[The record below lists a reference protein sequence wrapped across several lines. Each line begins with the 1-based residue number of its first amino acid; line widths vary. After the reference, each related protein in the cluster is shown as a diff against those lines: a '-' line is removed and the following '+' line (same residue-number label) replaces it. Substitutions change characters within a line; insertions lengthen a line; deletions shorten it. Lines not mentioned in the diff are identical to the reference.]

1 MLIMI
6 IKILIAIAAAVLFG
20 NASVVMFNH
29 MPEKWFEDWDD
40 SADSENPVRRLPPEL
55 VAADNSCK
63 QRIPSTPWKYL
74 FVGMFGICGIYLS
87 ISSSVR
93 YEIAVLVV
101 LFIALEM
108 AIADWLYKIVPDQLQ
123 ILLAV
128 SSLGLIGYYDSWW
141 EPLAGAGIGLA
152 ISLSIYGLGMLL
164 FKAGSIGGA
173 DMKFYTCMGLV
184 VGRSGIVIIFV
195 LTTIVFAIEAAVR
208 IATKRGS
215 IKDSNA
221 MLPSAFV
228 ASFIYLVFLCN
239 IIDTILL

>member
-1 MLIMI
+1 MI
-6 IKILIAIAAAVLFG
+6 TKIVIAILAAVLLG

-29 MPEKWFEDWDD
+29 MPEKWFEDWDSSKSSD
-40 SADSENPVRRLPPEL
+40 EPVRILPPKL
-55 VAADNSCK
+55 IAADNSCR

-74 FVGMFGICGIYLS
+74 FVGMFGICGVYLA
-87 ISSSVR
+87 ITASVR
-93 YEIAVLVV
+93 YEIAVLVI

-108 AIADWLYKIVPDQLQ
+108 AIADRLYKIVPDQLQ

-128 SSLGLIGYYDSWW
+128 SSLGLIGYYDNWW
-141 EPLAGAGIGLA
+141 EPLAGAAIGLA
-152 ISLSIYGLGMLL
+152 LSLSIYGLGMLL
-164 FKAGSIGGA
+164 FKTGSIGGA
-173 DMKFYTCMGLV
+173 DMKFYICMGLV
-184 VGRSGIVIIFV
+184 VGRSGIVMIFI
-195 LTTIVFAIEAAVR
+195 LTTIVFAVEAAVR
-208 IATKRGS
+208 IAAGRGS